1 MMDAGR
7 WMNNRRS
14 EVGKI
19 IREQLKA
26 ERKNNKQ
33 PTTHNKP
40 HTR

>member
-1 MMDAGR
+1 
-7 WMNNRRS
+7 MNDRRS

-26 ERKNNKQ
+26 ESSKRERKNNKQ

-40 HTR
+40 HAK